1 MHTRRTPLFHL
12 LIALAV
18 TACDSGNARRPFG
31 DRINTDSSGMTAFD
45 VRTVAVRGAPEL
57 VESSGAAMSARH
69 VGAAYT
75 INDSDNDPLLIG
87 LDTTGAARGVWPIA
101 GATNVDWEAVS
112 IGPCPRSGNC
122 IYIGDVGDNDRIIP
136 FRVIYRL
143 QEPAALDRRD
153 SLVAESLAFTYADG
167 AHDVEAMYITPFG
180 AVALITKGRLSD
192 AKGGLR
198 PTLVYSIPASAWG
211 KGGRA
216 VASLVDSLPIV
227 QGTGPLDFITDAA
240 LAPDR
245 RHLAVRTYVQVYIFA
260 TDPLT
265 GLVDHTIRPSV
276 CSLSSTGESQGEGV
290 AWMSSTGRL
299 LLTTEGDHVRLHL
312 VTCPLP

>member
-1 MHTRRTPLFHL
+1 M
-12 LIALAV
+12 LIRVPSIAILAFAAV
-18 TACDSGNARRPFG
+18 ACDSGNVQRHFG
-31 DRINTDSSGMTAFD
+31 ERINTDSSGLTAFD
-45 VRTVAVRGAPEL
+45 VRTLAVRDAPL
-57 VESSGAAMSARH
+57 LTESSGAIMSERH
-69 VGAAYT
+69 AGAAYT

-112 IGPCPRSGNC
+112 IGPCPKSRSC
-122 IYIGDVGDNDRIIP
+122 IYIGDVGDNDRNIP

-143 QEPAALDRRD
+143 QEPAALDTRD
-153 SLVAESLAFTYADG
+153 SLTAESLAFTYPDG

-180 AVALITKGRLSD
+180 AVTLITKGRLSD

-198 PTLVYSIPASAWG
+198 PALVYSIPASAWG
-211 KGGRA
+211 TGRA
-216 VASLVDSLPIV
+216 VATLVDSLPIV

-240 LAPDR
+240 LSPDR

-265 GLVDHTIRPSV
+265 GLVDHATRPSV

-290 AWMSSTGRL
+290 TWISSTGRL
-299 LLTTEGDHVRLHL
+299 LLTTEGNHVKLHL